1 VCGIGAILDPGGTTA
16 TDCAERIVHALRHR
30 GPDGD
35 ALRRI
40 GPVALAHTRLAII
53 DVRGGDQPLDSEDGR
68 VTAIVNGEIY
78 NHRELR
84 AALEQRGHRFA
95 THSDSEVVVHAYE
108 EHGLDCV
115 RRLNGIFAF
124 ALWDD
129 RRRRL
134 VAARDHFGVKPLY
147 WWSDGRRVALAS
159 EIGALLAG
167 GLARPQID
175 RVALDHYV
183 ACRIVPSP
191 RTLFEGIKKLP
202 PASTLVVEENG
213 APRVESW
220 REPPGAPFGGL
231 ADDELAT
238 QLAERFTDAVE
249 RQMMSD
255 VPYGAFLSGGV
266 DSAAVVAAMAR
277 RSVEPPTTFTIGF
290 PGHDESLDEREYA
303 AESARLIGTD
313 HHATAMSE
321 TDFLA
326 ELARCMPR
334 LEEPCGIPSAPALLQ
349 LSRFAAERVKVVLA
363 GQGADEPHGGYGRH
377 QAAALLSHARLV
389 PAVAATPAAA
399 LARALPRAARARRA
413 AHLLGGRGDAE
424 RLLRLVEIT
433 DEPVRSALLGRGR
446 TAGRRAGNGA
456 GSQRATAEPAARRSD
471 GAAPV
476 RVAGQP
482 DGAAM
487 AATAEQAQ
495 LERLATA
502 REVLGDVA
510 GRDLL
515 DQALYLDTRMFL
527 PDGILLCNDKMSM
540 AASLELRVP
549 FLDRELMRFVER
561 IPARARIRPRA
572 GKRLHRMAMELLLPP
587 GIADRPKHGFS
598 TPYDDWLRRS
608 LGEEVERRY
617 SPRSALAELIDP
629 TAVARLVGEHRRGR
643 ADHKSILYCLLELSE
658 WHAAFVHAP
667 EPVGA

>member
-1 VCGIGAILDPGGTTA
+1 MCGIGAILDPADTTGPEGA
-16 TDCAERIVHALRHR
+16 QRMVEALRHR

-35 ALRRI
+35 AIRRI

-53 DVRGGDQPLDSEDGR
+53 DVKGGDQPLDSEDGH

-78 NHRELR
+78 NHAPLS

-95 THSDSEVVVHAYE
+95 TRSDSEVVVHAYE
-108 EHGLDCV
+108 EYGLACL

-124 ALWDD
+124 ALWDGH
-129 RRRRL
+129 RRRL

-147 WWSDGRRVALAS
+147 WWSDGRRVAIAS
-159 EIGALLAG
+159 EIGALLAA
-167 GLARPQID
+167 GLARPVVD
-175 RVALDHYV
+175 RVALDHFL
-183 ACRIVPSP
+183 ACRFVPSP
-191 RTLFEGIKKLP
+191 RTLFEGISKLP
-202 PASTLVVEENG
+202 PASTLVAEQGRE
-213 APRVESW
+213 PRVESW
-220 REPPGAPFGGL
+220 REPPGPQFEGL

-238 QLAERFTDAVE
+238 QLAERFVDAVE

-277 RSVEPPTTFTIGF
+277 RSTAPPATFTIGF
-290 PGHDESLDEREYA
+290 PGHGAALDEREYA
-303 AESARLIGTD
+303 AESARLIGTEHRD
-313 HHATAMSE
+313 TAMRE

-326 ELARCMPR
+326 ELARSVPR

-349 LSRFAAERVKVVLA
+349 LSRFAATRVKVVLA

-377 QAAALLSHARLV
+377 QAAALLRRVRLV
-389 PAVAATPAAA
+389 PAAAATPAAA

-413 AHLLGGRGDAE
+413 AHLIGGRGEAQ
-424 RLLRLVEIT
+424 RLLRLIEIT
-433 DEPVRSALLGRGR
+433 DEPVRAALL
-446 TAGRRAGNGA
+446 RRNGA
-456 GSQRATAEPAARRSD
+456 ARDGSVRA
-471 GAAPV
+471 AAPGK
-476 RVAGQP
+476 R
-482 DGAAM
+482 
-487 AATAEQAQ
+487 AEA
-495 LERLATA
+495 ERLATA
-502 REVLGDVA
+502 RDVLGDVA

-515 DQALYLDTRMFL
+515 EQALYLDTRMFL

-549 FLDRELMRFVER
+549 FLDVELMRFVER

-572 GKRLHRMAMELLLPP
+572 GKRMHRMAMELLLPP

-608 LGEEVERRY
+608 LGEEVVHRY
-617 SPRSALAELIDP
+617 DGRSALADLIEP
-629 TAVARLVGEHRRGR
+629 TAVARLVDEHARGR

-658 WHAAFVHAP
+658 WHAAFVEERQPTA
-667 EPVGA
+667 EAAGA